1 MSHGDD
7 HSTVLV
13 PVDVSADETPHGEA
27 LGLLRSAEVVL
38 LGYYPVP
45 DQAAPAQV
53 KHQHESEAERR
64 LSEVAEE
71 VDAAAGNLTEVLV
84 FTHDRQETVDRIADE
99 YGCDAVL
106 TVGEAGAVE
115 RILIPL
121 RGRENLDRILGL
133 AADLLRDNDASVTL
147 FHSLDDDGGGRQD
160 GESLLDDAA
169 ERLTDAGIG
178 AERISRRVSE
188 GKDTPAEVAE
198 MGEGFDV
205 LVLGET
211 EPSLRERILGAVP
224 TQIIDETEG
233 SVFVVRKEGPD
244 TTT

>member
-1 MSHGDD
+1 VSHGDD

-115 RILIPL
+115 RILVPL

-147 FHSLDDDGGGRQD
+147 FHSLDD
-160 GESLLDDAA
+160 AA
-169 ERLTDAGIG
+169 ERLTDAGIA